1 MDKYEYKVRSEEI
14 KSLVDEKNFKRAAE
28 IADTID
34 WRRVKSVLMLCTIS
48 DIYKMV
54 RRYEDSKALLL
65 LAYEKR
71 PNSRMIVY
79 ALTELCVKLNDVVRA
94 WEYYKEFCQSAPE
107 DNRKYILLYKIYVAQ
122 DVSLEEQIKVLETYK
137 EKEYTERWAFELAYL
152 YHRIGFS
159 TKCVEE
165 CDEIILWFGQGKY
178 VRKALEL
185 KMLHEPLTAK
195 QQALYNGERREEEE
209 NGETKVIPNLDAAI
223 MKEMQG
229 LDPSQTP
236 TIEFPAKDLEE
247 IQVKTVDVGNQYNTI
262 NLQEALAASMAELM
276 DKERRRGRKNA
287 FQEEDFDADEQQ
299 EDGDENWESAAVEDT
314 GELPAEAAEVQ
325 PEEPPRPAFTSIPS
339 MPVRRMEE
347 TQELP
352 HVVDSEEVFF
362 EDPATGDMT
371 DAAREIAG
379 RLAGQG
385 TESSA
390 APEVS
395 ETYIEKSTQNG
406 ISKVIIPTDPNR
418 GIFKTKAVDPVT
430 FAEQKTGFDDMLA
443 QESDGQISLVVPEEQ
458 MVEKQITGQLSI
470 QDILKE
476 WETLK
481 KQKEEK
487 LREDVKKRVMEQT
500 GDIFAEFDE
509 ATRDGL
515 LEQLQ
520 KKAEEVEEAELAREN
535 AAAQKEIT
543 QEPGSEAG
551 QTDDAG
557 DTHKDEEDTPQRQ
570 EEALTEDRS
579 VQRADDA
586 AANDRALTQE
596 EKELFDAYI
605 QSKRTRAQ
613 LLQALDRMSLAPY
626 TGNVL
631 ITGETDAGAVN
642 FAKNLVR
649 SMKMTDRNFS
659 GKAAKISGAM
669 INRKNIDTI
678 LDKLSNGALII
689 EEAGAMNCST
699 AERIVKALQ
708 KEERGILM
716 VLVDTKGAVDSLLKV
731 NSVLSEPFNIRVDVE
746 ALTDGALVSY
756 GRKYAYEKEYAIDEM
771 GVLALHTRISDMQTM
786 EHAVT
791 VGEVREIVKDAI
803 SHANRKNLKHFC
815 DVLLGRRYDEEDMIV
830 LRENDFLFDA

>member
-71 PNSRMIVY
+71 QNSRMIVY

-94 WEYYKEFCQSAPE
+94 WEYYKEFCQIAPD

-178 VRKALEL
+178 VRRALEL
-185 KMLHEPLTAK
+185 KVLHEPLTAK

-209 NGETKVIPNLDAAI
+209 NGETKLIPNLDAAI

-229 LDPSQTP
+229 MDPSQTP

-247 IQVKTVDVGNQYNTI
+247 IQIKTVDMGNQYNTI

-276 DKERRRGRKNA
+276 GKERQKKKRNV
-287 FQEEDFDADEQQ
+287 FLEDDFDADDQQ
-299 EDGDENWESAAVEDT
+299 EEEEENWETAAVEDT
-314 GELPAEAAEVQ
+314 GELPSAELQ
-325 PEEPPRPAFTSIPS
+325 PKTPPRGAFESKPVIS
-339 MPVRRMEE
+339 PVRMGE

-352 HVVDSEEVFF
+352 HMPDTEEVFF

-371 DAAREIAG
+371 DAVREIS
-379 RLAGQG
+379 GQL
-385 TESSA
+385 TRSDATETRETYVEESS
-390 APEVS
+390 
-395 ETYIEKSTQNG
+395 QNS
-406 ISKVIIPTDPNR
+406 ISKVIVPTDPNK
-418 GIFKTKAVDPVT
+418 GIFKVKTVNPTA
-430 FAEQKTGFDDMLA
+430 FAEQKSGFDDMLA
-443 QESDGQISLVVPEEQ
+443 QESDGQISLVVSEAQ
-458 MVEKQITGQLSI
+458 MIEKQITGQLSI
-470 QDILKE
+470 QDILNE

-481 KQKEEK
+481 KQSEVK
-487 LREDVKKRVMEQT
+487 LMEDVKKRVLEQT

-520 KKAEEVEEAELAREN
+520 KKAADVEEAELAREN
-535 AAAQKEIT
+535 VSKE
-543 QEPGSEAG
+543 
-551 QTDDAG
+551 
-557 DTHKDEEDTPQRQ
+557 Q
-570 EEALTEDRS
+570 EEEPEEKVVEETADQEAEDQETAEQAS
-579 VQRADDA
+579 DQNKNDA
-586 AANDRALTQE
+586 VLKDRALTQE
-596 EKELFDAYI
+596 EKELFDSFI

-613 LLQALDRMSLAPY
+613 LIQALGQMNLTPY

-631 ITGETDAGAVN
+631 ITGEADAGTVS

-659 GKAAKISGAM
+659 GKAAKISGSM
-669 INRKNIDTI
+669 INRKNIDAI
-678 LDKLSNGALII
+678 LNKLNNGALII
-689 EEAGAMNCST
+689 EEAGAMNCTT
-699 AERIVKALQ
+699 AEKIVKALQ
-708 KEERGILM
+708 KKEQGILV

-731 NSVLSEPFNIRVDVE
+731 NSVLTDPFNLRVDVE
-746 ALTDGALVSY
+746 ALNDAALVSY
-756 GRKYAYEKEYAIDEM
+756 GRKYACEKEYGIDEM

-791 VGEVREIVKDAI
+791 VGEVREIVKHAI
-803 SHANRKNLKHFC
+803 SHANRKNLKHFF
-815 DVLLGRRYDEEDMIV
+815 DVLLGRRYDEEDMII